1 MFAGDSPSNF
11 ELVVMLVMLKLPGKA
26 YGSNLRRRIEAETEQ
41 EVTYGSLYVTLERLE
56 EKGWIRSQ
64 PGPPSIH
71 RQGKPK
77 KIYHFTIEGL
87 RRFGQTGANVQP
99 LLDCEGYS

>member
-11 ELVVMLVMLKLPGKA
+11 ELVVMLAMLKLPGTA
-26 YGSNLRRRIEAETEQ
+26 YGANLRRRIEAETEQ
-41 EVTYGSLYVTLERLE
+41 TVTYGSLYVALERLE
-56 EKGWIRSQ
+56 EKGWIRSL

-87 RRFGQTGANVQP
+87 KRFGETGANVQS